1 MRARTFDRAQG
12 RDLFAQTLENTP
24 CAVGRAVVDDHDF
37 VRHIAQAKLKVEVLD
52 SGGDATFFIPR
63 RDDDAKKLEWS
74 GHGLGIFKSRQTKNE
89 SCYFF

>member
-1 MRARTFDRAQG
+1 
-12 RDLFAQTLENTP
+12 LENTP

-37 VRHIAQAKLKVEVLD
+37 VRHIAQAKLEVEVLD
-52 SGGDATFFIPR
+52 SGGDATFLIPR
-63 RDDDAKKLEWS
+63 GDDDAKKLEWS